1 MLEQQ
6 NAQRMIYMADDDEDD
21 RMLFL
26 DAVHDLN
33 LSASVTAVED
43 GIELLDK
50 LSKAVKHLPEMIFL
64 DINMPRKNG
73 FDCLEEIRSTKGDLK
88 KVKIIML
95 STSSNPENIEL
106 SYALGADFYAV
117 KPSTFEGL
125 KNLLQKIFEIDW
137 NSVKKSDKQFLLA

>member
-33 LSASVTAVED
+33 LPASVTAVED
-43 GIELLDK
+43 GMELLDK
-50 LSKAVKHLPEMIFL
+50 LSQAVKHLPEMIFL

-73 FDCLEEIRSTKGDLK
+73 FDCLEEIRSAKSDLK

-95 STSSNPENIEL
+95 STSSNPENIEQ

-125 KNLLQKIFEIDW
+125 KNLLQKIFDMDW
-137 NSVKKSDKQFLLA
+137 KLVKKSDKKFLLA